1 MKNYLEK
8 TLRQQVSIK
17 ANNSLCDK
25 LPLAFK
31 GRYYFFD
38 IETNGMHWVAIKP
51 KSDAGLV
58 TLRKDRAKVQAAA
71 GLNCAIFMDSTTC
84 YIKEKMIEEGI
95 PFVLADKQVYL
106 PFIGFLLTS
115 SGERDIA
122 PVQLIS
128 YLTQKLIL
136 TAIYEKWDKV
146 TVSEAAVRLGVT
158 KTSVTRCFDEI
169 EYLSI
174 DILDAKGKSRA
185 ITVSED
191 RKQLWEKLQS
201 VLRNPVIARYELRE
215 DLLLDKKA
223 GITALCEYSLLSD
236 NDYPTYAITK
246 KEISETGIKKMKRVC
261 RGEEIGCVVLELGY
275 FIDFENKKIEDP
287 LSVVLSLSDEEK
299 QDERVSISINEMLEE
314 YVW

>member
-1 MKNYLEK
+1 MKDYLEK

-38 IETNGMHWVAIKP
+38 IETNGMHWIAIKP

-58 TLRKDRAKVQAAA
+58 ALRKDRAKVQAAA

-84 YIKEKMIEEGI
+84 YIKEKLLEEGI

-115 SGERDIA
+115 CGARDIVPA
-122 PVQLIS
+122 QLIS

-146 TVSEAAVRLGVT
+146 TVSEAAV
-158 KTSVTRCFDEI
+158 
-169 EYLSI
+169 
-174 DILDAKGKSRA
+174 
-185 ITVSED
+185 
-191 RKQLWEKLQS
+191 
-201 VLRNPVIARYELRE
+201 
-215 DLLLDKKA
+215 
-223 GITALCEYSLLSD
+223 
-236 NDYPTYAITK
+236 
-246 KEISETGIKKMKRVC
+246 
-261 RGEEIGCVVLELGY
+261 
-275 FIDFENKKIEDP
+275 
-287 LSVVLSLSDEEK
+287 
-299 QDERVSISINEMLEE
+299 
-314 YVW
+314 